1 MRLFLIALCAMIV
14 AALLTLVF
22 MALVDVRSMVWPLLG
37 YAFVTTWALL
47 TIGIR
52 LAMGQPEVSDV
63 Y

>member
-1 MRLFLIALCAMIV
+1 MIV
-14 AALLTLVF
+14 AALLTLAF

-52 LAMGQPEVSDV
+52 FTMGQPEASDV